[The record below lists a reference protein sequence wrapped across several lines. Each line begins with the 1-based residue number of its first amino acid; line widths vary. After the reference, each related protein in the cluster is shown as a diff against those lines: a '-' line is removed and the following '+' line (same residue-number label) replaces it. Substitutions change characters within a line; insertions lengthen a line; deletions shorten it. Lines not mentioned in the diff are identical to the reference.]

1 MNISKN
7 EQLVVDGN
15 SFYEIDLQCVQKKQ
29 SQKHIRRNEHQE
41 QSRQP
46 QSADAPLQSRSN
58 TMMIQQESLP
68 YPQLLLQPHPLFPQ
82 RHIRQMIQRIQLQ
95 ELSPKRLVPL
105 PHPQLLLQPHPS
117 LPHPQFVAAKSLMVK
132 SSRFCSH
139 FIL

>member
-1 MNISKN
+1 
-7 EQLVVDGN
+7 
-15 SFYEIDLQCVQKKQ
+15 
-29 SQKHIRRNEHQE
+29 
-41 QSRQP
+41 
-46 QSADAPLQSRSN
+46 
-58 TMMIQQESLP
+58 MMIQQESLP

-82 RHIRQMIQRIQLQ
+82 RHIRPMIQRIQLQ